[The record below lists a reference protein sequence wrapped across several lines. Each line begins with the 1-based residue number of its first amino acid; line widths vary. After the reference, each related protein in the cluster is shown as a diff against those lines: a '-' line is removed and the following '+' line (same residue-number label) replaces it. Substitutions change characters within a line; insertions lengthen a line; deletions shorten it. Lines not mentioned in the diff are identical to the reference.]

1 MPDFSLERAW
11 RGPVAGVDEV
21 GRGALAGP
29 VMAAAVIVPEASRAA
44 VAELGLDDSKKLGP
58 KRCREL
64 YCRLVRLVKVGFGEA
79 SAEEI
84 DRLNILQA
92 ALLAMQ
98 RAAAALPVRP
108 ETALVDGS
116 HAPALDCPVRTVPGG
131 DAASLSIAAA
141 SVLAKTARDR
151 RMAALD
157 RDWPGYGWARN
168 AGYGVPAHL
177 AALACLGPTPYHR
190 RTFRP
195 VSKLL
200 IPKDS

>member
-1 MPDFSLERAW
+1 MPDFSLERDW

-29 VMAAAVIVPEASRAA
+29 VMAAAVIVPEGSRRA

-58 KRCREL
+58 QRCREL
-64 YCRLVRLVKVGFGEA
+64 YCRLVRLVQVGFGEA
-79 SAEEI
+79 SAREI

-92 ALLAMQ
+92 TLLAMQ
-98 RAAAALPVRP
+98 RAAGALPVRP
-108 ETALVDGS
+108 EAALVDGT
-116 HAPALDCPVRTVPGG
+116 HTPALNCPVRAIVGG

-141 SVLAKTARDR
+141 SVLAKAARDR

-157 RDWPGYGWARN
+157 RDWPGYGWSRN

-177 AALACLGPTPYHR
+177 AALDRLGPTPCHR
-190 RTFRP
+190 RTFKP